1 MKVIC
6 PNDTKEYQIEDS
18 GVINL
23 SSDCWAVTPSMQLYP
38 NPVEFN
44 EKYHSIIPKAN
55 LSVIIAPI
63 KDKLEK
69 FIKEQNENQITSVQ
83 NFKDLNSIG
92 TPIQFILKDEGLI
105 RINFQTMSIITV
117 VVSMVLCIIC
127 YLSIIRKS
135 QYTPVAITDQEMQI
149 LPNDNDTYNEDKQ
162 GTEKEQ
168 SEELHLHQ
176 NPLKETDM

>member
-1 MKVIC
+1 M
-6 PNDTKEYQIEDS
+6 
-18 GVINL
+18 
-23 SSDCWAVTPSMQLYP
+23 
-38 NPVEFN
+38 
-44 EKYHSIIPKAN
+44 
-55 LSVIIAPI
+55 
-63 KDKLEK
+63 EK

-92 TPIQFILKDEGLI
+92 TPIQFILNDEGLI

-127 YLSIIRKS
+127 YLSIIRKG

-168 SEELHLHQ
+168 SEELHLNQ